1 MKKNCH
7 LYILI
12 QWGKMTK
19 KTANTK
25 PTHTTIN
32 ETQTNEFKKKK
43 STAFLRGK
51 LKPQSFKPETNN
63 LTLCLLS
70 SHIKKKTRSFPHAHL
85 FLSNNGKTKKKSNN

>member
-32 ETQTNEFKKKK
+32 ETQTNEFKKK
-43 STAFLRGK
+43 
-51 LKPQSFKPETNN
+51 N
-63 LTLCLLS
+63 LLLS
-70 SHIKKKTRSFPHAHL
+70 SEGN
-85 FLSNNGKTKKKSNN
+85 SNPKVLNQKLIT